1 VSTIGHIRGPLPHR
15 RSASIDRWAVVLSM
29 GRRSTGA
36 RQLDWHYTY
45 GKREK
50 AEHLRAKLVAA
61 IDTGTYV

>member
-1 VSTIGHIRGPLPHR
+1 
-15 RSASIDRWAVVLSM
+15 M